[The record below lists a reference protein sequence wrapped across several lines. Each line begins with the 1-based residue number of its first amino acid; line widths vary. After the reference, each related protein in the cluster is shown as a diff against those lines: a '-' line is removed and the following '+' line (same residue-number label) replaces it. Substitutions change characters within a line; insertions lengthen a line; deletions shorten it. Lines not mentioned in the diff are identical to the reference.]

1 MLWVLKSTFF
11 KYPKLM
17 FKLIDKKTIA
27 ILRKLFLLNWSYGSL
42 FLILVVVSKKSKKKN
57 TFHNWENRH
66 CIWNKGGYF
75 RLGMAEN
82 PLTWVKCG
90 ARLYRFLIFA
100 LFLTFIVMNLI
111 CMPLPTQ
118 MRQQENSVRSGSILL
133 IPSLLM

>member
-1 MLWVLKSTFF
+1 
-11 KYPKLM
+11 M

-27 ILRKLFLLNWSYGSL
+27 ILRRLFLLNWSYGSL
-42 FLILVVVSKKSKKKN
+42 FLILVVVSKKVKKN

-66 CIWNKGGYF
+66 GIGNKGGYF
-75 RLGMAEN
+75 RLGMAED

-100 LFLTFIVMNLI
+100 PFLNSIVMNLI
-111 CMPLPTQ
+111 CTPLPTQ
-118 MRQQENSVRSGSILL
+118 MRQQEHSVRSGSILL